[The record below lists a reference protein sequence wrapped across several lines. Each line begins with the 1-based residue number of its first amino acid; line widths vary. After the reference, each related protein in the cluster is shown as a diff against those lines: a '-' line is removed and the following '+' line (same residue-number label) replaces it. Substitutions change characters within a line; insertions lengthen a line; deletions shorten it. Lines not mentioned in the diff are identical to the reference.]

1 MSPVDGHRLNRRRV
15 EVMAIDIH
23 THIVPFDFPP
33 YAGQIAS
40 AKWPQMVAGHSC
52 HHRNV
57 MIDGKV
63 FRTVTDECWDVGRR
77 LERMAATGISRQ
89 VLSPMPELLSYWL
102 PVDDAV
108 SLCRHVNDTIVAM
121 VEQAPDRFAALG
133 CVPLQDVEKAVR
145 ELERLMA
152 SGQFRGVE
160 IGTNINGV
168 VIGDSRFL
176 PFYEAA
182 EALGASIFIHPLH
195 PTGLDQ
201 LVGPPALV
209 QLLAFPGETAL
220 SVASLITGGV
230 LERCPRLRIAVS
242 HGGGGFALT
251 LPRLMFGWSHI
262 GLSLGGRSPVEQAR
276 SLFYDTLVYDASTL
290 RHLIETFGRTQLC
303 VGTDHPFVIQEP
315 APIQRIDA
323 LGLDEELRELLLST
337 NARRF
342 LGE

>member
-1 MSPVDGHRLNRRRV
+1 MAGCPLTRQHAKIV
-15 EVMAIDIH
+15 AIDIH
-23 THIVPFDFPP
+23 THVVPFAFPP
-33 YAGQIAS
+33 YAGRTAS
-40 AKWPQMVAGHSC
+40 GKWPQMAATHNC

-57 MIDGKV
+57 MIEGKV
-63 FRTVTDECWDVGRR
+63 FRTVTDECWDIDRR
-77 LERMAATGISRQ
+77 LEHMASTGISRQ

-102 PVDDAV
+102 PTEDAV
-108 SLCRHVNDTIVAM
+108 SLCRHVNDTLVAM
-121 VEQAPDRFAALG
+121 VEQAPDKFAALG
-133 CVPLQDVEKAVR
+133 CVPLQDVESAVR

-152 SGQFRGVE
+152 SGHFRGVE
-160 IGTNINGV
+160 IGTNVNGV

-182 EALGASIFIHPLH
+182 EVLGASIFIHPIH
-195 PTGLDQ
+195 PTGLDR

-209 QLLAFPGETAL
+209 QLLAFPSETAL

-230 LERCPRLRIAVS
+230 LERHRRLRIAAS

-262 GLSLGGRSPVEQAR
+262 GPSPGQRTPVEQAR
-276 SLFYDTLVYDASTL
+276 TLYYDTLVYDAPTL

-303 VGTDHPFVIQEP
+303 VGTDHPFVIQDP
-315 APIQRIDA
+315 APVQRIDA
-323 LGLDEELRELLLST
+323 LGVDSELRELLLNA

>member
-1 MSPVDGHRLNRRRV
+1 
-15 EVMAIDIH
+15 MAIDIH
-23 THIVPFDFPP
+23 THVVPFDFPP
-33 YAGQIAS
+33 YAGSTA
-40 AKWPQMVAGHSC
+40 AGKWPEMAATPNC
-52 HHRNV
+52 RHRNV

-63 FRTVTDECWDVGRR
+63 FRTVTDECWDIARR
-77 LERMAATGISRQ
+77 LEHMAATGITRQ

-102 PVDDAV
+102 PPEDALT
-108 SLCRHVNDTIVAM
+108 LCRHVNGAIVAM
-121 VEQAPDRFAALG
+121 VEQAPDKFAALG
-133 CVPLQDVEKAVR
+133 CVPLQDVDCAVR

-152 SGQFRGVE
+152 SGHFRGVE

-168 VIGDSRFL
+168 PIGDSRL
-176 PFYEAA
+176 EPFYEAA
-182 EALGASIFIHPLH
+182 EALGASIFVHPLH
-195 PTGLDQ
+195 PAGLDR

-220 SVASLITGGV
+220 SVGSLITGGV
-230 LERCPRLRIAVS
+230 LERHRRLRIAIS

-262 GLSLGGRSPVEQAR
+262 GPAPGSRTPAEQAR
-276 SLFYDTLVYDASTL
+276 SLYYDTLVYDAPTL

-303 VGTDHPFVIQEP
+303 IGTDHPFVIQDP
-315 APIQRIDA
+315 QPLARLDA
-323 LGLDEELRELLLST
+323 LGVDDELRELLLSG

>member
-1 MSPVDGHRLNRRRV
+1 
-15 EVMAIDIH
+15 MAIDIH
-23 THIVPFDFPP
+23 THVVPFDFPP
-33 YAGQIAS
+33 YAGGAAA
-40 AKWPQMVAGHSC
+40 AKWPLMAAAHNC

-63 FRTVTDECWDVGRR
+63 FRTVADECWDIGRR
-77 LERMAATGISRQ
+77 LEHMASTGISRQ

-102 PVDDAV
+102 PSEDAV
-108 SLCRHVNDTIVAM
+108 SLCRHVNDTIVGM
-121 VEQAPDRFAALG
+121 VEQAPDKFAALG
-133 CVPLQDVEKAVR
+133 CVPLQDVEVAVR

-152 SGQFRGVE
+152 SGHFRGVE
-160 IGTNINGV
+160 IGTNVNGV
-168 VIGDSRFL
+168 VIGDGRFL

-195 PTGLDQ
+195 PTGLDR
-201 LVGPPALV
+201 LVGPPALA
-209 QLLAFPGETAL
+209 QLLAFPSETAL
-220 SVASLITGGV
+220 SVASLITGDV
-230 LERCPRLRIAVS
+230 LDRHRRLRIAVS

-262 GLSLGGRSPVEQAR
+262 KTPPTGRTPVEQAR
-276 SLFYDTLVYDASTL
+276 SLYYDTLVYDEATL

-315 APIQRIDA
+315 APVQRIDA
-323 LGLDEELRELLLST
+323 LGIDSELRELLLSA